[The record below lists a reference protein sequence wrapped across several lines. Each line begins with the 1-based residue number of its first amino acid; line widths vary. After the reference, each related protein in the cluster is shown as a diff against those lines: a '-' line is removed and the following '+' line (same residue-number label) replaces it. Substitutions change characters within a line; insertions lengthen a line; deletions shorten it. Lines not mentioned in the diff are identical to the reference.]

1 MIVLRAKSVEFDI
14 THITADNKPDWF
26 LEVSPHGKVP
36 LLMVG
41 QKVLHQKFGAGKVL
55 SIDGGRDKRVATIFF
70 QDVEHPQKRL
80 MLNFAKLQILN

>member
-1 MIVLRAKSVEFDI
+1 MRYLKVDLSNFKA
-14 THITADNKPDWF
+14 
-26 LEVSPHGKVP
+26 SPP
-36 LLMVG
+36 AAIMVG

-70 QDVEHPQKRL
+70 QDVENPQKRL